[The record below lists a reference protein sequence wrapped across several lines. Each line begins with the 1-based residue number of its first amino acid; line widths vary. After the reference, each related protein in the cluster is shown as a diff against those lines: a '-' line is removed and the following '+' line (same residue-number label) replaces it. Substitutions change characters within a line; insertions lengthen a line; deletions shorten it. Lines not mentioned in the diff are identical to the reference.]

1 MKGTLTDDGVYVDA
15 PARER
20 LYDTRG
26 YGSPDGDG
34 LTLAPVEACYLLHRD
49 DLDSIDG
56 LDFSA
61 FLAHETL
68 VADFVV
74 YADLR
79 NRGYYLGVATNE
91 PYEFTVYPRGKGPW
105 DNAIAH
111 RIRVI
116 DERELIEAS
125 SLTNSADTLAIVD
138 EEGEISYYKI
148 SQRGFAGNDTY
159 ELPSLTGEI
168 VANRVLVWEPPER
181 LHEEGF
187 YGQRLYGRN
196 ATSGPVQLSLVEAAY
211 LEACGALDLTSD
223 GTVLTYGHHL
233 AKERFNRRL
242 TVYHRLRE
250 QGAVPKTGFKFGA
263 DFRVYETF
271 DSVDAMKS
279 GKDHSESLV
288 RVIAPDYEFT
298 SWEISQDVRLAGGV
312 NKAMVFALTETDAID
327 WCCLRWFS
335 P

>member
-1 MKGTLTDDGVYVDA
+1 MKGTLTDDAVYVDA

-20 LYDTRG
+20 FYDTRG

-34 LTLAPVEACYLLHRD
+34 LTLAPVEAAYLLHRD

-56 LDFSA
+56 MDFSA

-68 VADFVV
+68 VAEFVV

-79 NRGYYLGVATNE
+79 SRGYYLGVAKNE

-105 DNAIAH
+105 DNAIAY
-111 RIRVI
+111 RLRVI
-116 DERELIEAS
+116 DEREMIEAR
-125 SLTNSADTLAIVD
+125 SLTDSADTLAIVD
-138 EEGEISYYKI
+138 EEGEISYYEI
-148 SQRGFAGNDTY
+148 SQPDFDGNNTY
-159 ELPSLTGEI
+159 ECSSITGEI

-181 LHEEGF
+181 LHNAGF

-196 ATSGPVQLSLVEAAY
+196 ATSGPVQLSVVEAAY
-211 LEACGALDLTSD
+211 LESCGCLDLK
-223 GTVLTYGHHL
+223 GGQTVVTHGQHL
-233 AKERFNRRL
+233 EDERFNRRL
-242 TVYHRLRE
+242 TVYHSLRE

-263 DFRVYETF
+263 DFRVYENF
-271 DSVDAMKS
+271 DSVEAMKS
-279 GKDHSESLV
+279 GNDHSESLI
-288 RVIAPDYEFT
+288 RVISPDYEFT
-298 SWEISQDVRLAGGV
+298 TWEISQDVRLAGGV
-312 NKAMVFALTETDAID
+312 NKAMVFALTENSSID